1 MCFLHCISL
10 STDHLSWLKLLGY
23 DTKSLAPQLYPDE
36 LPGGSVLPRIPVG
49 RPVWGTAP
57 GDTGS
62 GLPTAMSLLPT
73 VTIESGFLSH
83 MSNKRIADFRSLS
96 IPAMSA
102 LKTDALNL
110 APKRIGSDS
119 EPPFGRGILVSRN
132 GRGRAVVTTV
142 PSANAIYRDVYT
154 SVFNRSHLLPFSFVV
169 HGDQQDVFYFVKEE
183 TWRAPDD
190 KQQLKRMQGK
200 LNVTF
205 HEVAEGGRSY
215 ADVKIHGATSIVN
228 LRYGTSAER
237 ERQRLVHHARAAA
250 VRKAWH
256 REREALRAGLGGS
269 LEWAAAELDEI
280 QKAGSATGY
289 EGEYVH
295 DVARY
300 PELAEDPYNIRFV
313 KKRSDRAERRRRKR
327 SDCTGGGG
335 APWWLAWDDLC

>member
-1 MCFLHCISL
+1 MVSL
-10 STDHLSWLKLLGY
+10 IVTDHMSWLELLGY

-36 LPGGSVLPRIPVG
+36 LPGGSVMPSIPRG
-49 RPVWGTAP
+49 RPIWGAAP
-57 GDTGS
+57 VDS
-62 GLPTAMSLLPT
+62 NPGLPSAMSLLPS
-73 VTIESGFLSH
+73 VSIESGFLSH

-102 LKTDALNL
+102 LKTDALKL

-119 EPPFGRGILVSRN
+119 EAPFGRGILVSRN
-132 GRGRAVVTTV
+132 SRGRAVVTTV

-169 HGDQQDVFYFVKEE
+169 HGDQQDVFYFVKED
-183 TWRAPDD
+183 TWRAADD

-205 HEVAEGGRSY
+205 HEVTEGGRSY
-215 ADVKIHGATSIVN
+215 ADVKIHGHTSIVN

-237 ERQRLVHHARAAA
+237 ERQRLLHHAHATAI
-250 VRKAWH
+250 RKAWH
-256 REREALRAGLGGS
+256 REREALRSGLGGS
-269 LEWAAAELDEI
+269 LDWSAAELDEI
-280 QKAGSATGY
+280 QKAGSAAGY

-327 SDCTGGGG
+327 EDCR
-335 APWWLAWDDLC
+335 APWWLSRDDLC

>member
-1 MCFLHCISL
+1 MRLIFFFVL
-10 STDHLSWLKLLGY
+10 DHLAWLNLLGY
-23 DTKSLAPQLYPDE
+23 DTMSLAPQLYPDE
-36 LPGGSVLPRIPVG
+36 LPGGSVLPNVPRG
-49 RPVWGTAP
+49 RPVWGAAP
-57 GDTGS
+57 ATNGPA
-62 GLPTAMSLLPT
+62 LPAAMSLLPS

-96 IPAMSA
+96 IPAMSE

-132 GRGRAVVTTV
+132 SRGRAVVTAV

-154 SVFNRSHLLPFSFVV
+154 SVFNRSHLLPFSLVV

-183 TWRAPDD
+183 TWRAADD
-190 KQQLKRMQGK
+190 QQQLKRMQGK

-205 HEVAEGGRSY
+205 HEATEGGRSY
-215 ADVKIHGATSIVN
+215 SDVKIHGRSSVVN

-237 ERQRLVHHARAAA
+237 ERARLLHHARAAA

-256 REREALRAGLGGS
+256 REREALRGGLGGS
-269 LEWAAAELDEI
+269 LEWSAAELDEI
-280 QKAGSATGY
+280 QKAGSAAAY
-289 EGEYVH
+289 DGEYVH

-300 PELAEDPYNIRFV
+300 PELAEDPYNVRFV
-313 KKRSDRAERRRRKR
+313 KKRADRAERRRRKR
-327 SDCTGGGG
+327 ESCLT
-335 APWWLAWDDLC
+335 PWWLAWDDLC

>member
-1 MCFLHCISL
+1 MA
-10 STDHLSWLKLLGY
+10 WLNLLGY

-36 LPGGSVLPRIPVG
+36 LPGGSVLPNVPRG
-49 RPVWGTAP
+49 RPVWGAAP
-57 GDTGS
+57 ATNGPA
-62 GLPTAMSLLPT
+62 LPAAMSLLPS

-96 IPAMSA
+96 IPAMSE

-132 GRGRAVVTTV
+132 SRGRAVVTAV

-154 SVFNRSHLLPFSFVV
+154 SVFNRSHLLPFSLVV

-183 TWRAPDD
+183 TWRAADD
-190 KQQLKRMQGK
+190 QQQLKRMQGK

-205 HEVAEGGRSY
+205 HEATEGGRSY
-215 ADVKIHGATSIVN
+215 SDVKIHGRSSVVN

-237 ERQRLVHHARAAA
+237 ERARLLHHARAAA

-256 REREALRAGLGGS
+256 REREALRGGLGGS
-269 LEWAAAELDEI
+269 LEWSAAELDEI
-280 QKAGSATGY
+280 QKAGSAAAY
-289 EGEYVH
+289 DGEYVH

-300 PELAEDPYNIRFV
+300 PELAEDPYNVRFV
-313 KKRSDRAERRRRKR
+313 KKRADRAERRRRKR
-327 SDCTGGGG
+327 ESCLT
-335 APWWLAWDDLC
+335 PWWLAWDDLC

>member
-1 MCFLHCISL
+1 M
-10 STDHLSWLKLLGY
+10 SWLKLLGY

-36 LPGGSVLPRIPVG
+36 LPGGAVVPSAPHT
-49 RPVWGTAP
+49 RPVWGSAP
-57 GDTGS
+57 TTPGPGM
-62 GLPTAMSLLPT
+62 PAAMALLPS

-102 LKTDALNL
+102 LKTDALDL

-132 GRGRAVVTTV
+132 SRGRAVVTTV

-183 TWRAPDD
+183 TWRAADD

-205 HEVAEGGRSY
+205 HEIAEGGRSY
-215 ADVKIHGATSIVN
+215 ADVKIHGQTSIVN

-237 ERQRLVHHARAAA
+237 ERQRLLHHARAAA

-256 REREALRAGLGGS
+256 REREALRGGLGGS
-269 LEWAAAELDEI
+269 LDWSAAELDEI
-280 QKAGSATGY
+280 QKAGSASGY
-289 EGEYVH
+289 EGEYAH

-300 PELAEDPYNIRFV
+300 PELAEDPYNVRFV
-313 KKRSDRAERRRRKR
+313 KKRSDRSERRRRKR
-327 SDCTGGGG
+327 EDCR
-335 APWWLAWDDLC
+335 APWWLAWNDC

>member
-1 MCFLHCISL
+1 M
-10 STDHLSWLKLLGY
+10 
-23 DTKSLAPQLYPDE
+23 KSLAPQLYPDE
-36 LPGGSVLPRIPVG
+36 LPGGSVLPSIPHG

-57 GDTGS
+57 MESGP
-62 GLPTAMSLLPT
+62 GLPSAMSLLPS
-73 VTIESGFLSH
+73 VIIESGFLSH

-96 IPAMSA
+96 IPTMSA
-102 LKTDALNL
+102 LKSDSLNNL
-110 APKRIGSDS
+110 ASKRIGSDS

-132 GRGRAVVTTV
+132 SRGRAVVTAV

-169 HGDQQDVFYFVKEE
+169 HGDQQDVFYFVKED
-183 TWRAPDD
+183 TWRAADD

-205 HEVAEGGRSY
+205 HEVTESGRSY
-215 ADVKIHGATSIVN
+215 ADVKIHGRTSIVN

-237 ERQRLVHHARAAA
+237 EKQRLLHHARAAA

-256 REREALRAGLGGS
+256 REREALRNGFGGS
-269 LEWAAAELDEI
+269 IDWSAAELDEI
-280 QKAGSATGY
+280 QKSGSVAGY

-300 PELAEDPYNIRFV
+300 PELAEDPYNVRFL

-327 SDCTGGGG
+327 EDCR
-335 APWWLAWDDLC
+335 APWWLAWDDTC